1 MFQTLLI
8 QFSSAQQVIKGAAW
22 GHWLQVSFSPPGL
35 PQSVQPQGEG
45 SPEQQLLDS
54 SDEHWLQAPRGRR
67 ANAFGQLELAEMA
80 RIEIYPATQL
90 HFCAWAQQYAKPH
103 MSCGSKGK
111 ALERYFLGGE
121 KKRAQLLLW
130 SASDD
135 KAIVTRRKKAREL
148 FLFEILNLDE
158 PWRF

>member
-121 KKRAQLLLW
+121 KKRERSYFYDQLQMTKLL
-130 SASDD
+130 SQEE
-135 KAIVTRRKKAREL
+135 KKL
-148 FLFEILNLDE
+148 GSCSSSKY
-158 PWRF
+158 